1 MKAAAFTWHH
11 ATAIADA
18 TSTAT
23 TSAATSSAK
32 IIAGGQSLGPMLNL
46 RIAQPDTL
54 ISIAHL
60 PALHAVSETATDITI
75 GAAITHAQIEDGLA
89 PDIGHNILP
98 GIAANIAYRA
108 IRNRG
113 TIGGSLCHA
122 DPAAD
127 WVTTLLAL
135 GATAL
140 ISNGATIRA
149 IALPDFLTGALRTCL
164 APGEILQAIRIPKLG
179 PHTRFGY
186 YKACRKPGEFAH
198 AMAAVFQSPATSRII
213 IGATGG
219 RPLIFENADATPAT
233 IDTALAATN
242 PNANPVTTHMQLIAV
257 NRAWE
262 NLTP

>member
-1 MKAAAFTWHH
+1 MKAAAFSWQH
-11 ATAIADA
+11 ANSIADA
-18 TSTAT
+18 SK
-23 TSAATSSAK
+23 AASRGAK

-46 RIAQPDTL
+46 RIAQPDAL
-54 ISIAHL
+54 VSIAHL
-60 PALHAVSETATDITI
+60 PELHAVSETGTDITI
-75 GAAITHAQIEDGLA
+75 GAAITHAQIADGLA

-98 GIAANIAYRA
+98 NIAANIAYRA

-140 ISNGATIRA
+140 ISNGAAIRA
-149 IALPDFLTGALRTCL
+149 VALANFFTGTFRTCL
-164 APGEILQAIRIPKLG
+164 APDEILQAIRIPKLG
-179 PHTRFGY
+179 PDARFGY

-198 AMAAVFQSPATSRII
+198 AMAAVYHSPHINRII

-219 RPLIFENADATPAT
+219 IPLIFENSEAAPDT
-233 IDTALAATN
+233 IDTALAART
-242 PNANPVTTHMQLIAV
+242 PQSDPVTTHMQLIAV
-257 NRAWE
+257 NRAYE

>member
-1 MKAAAFTWHH
+1 MKAAAFTWQH
-11 ATAIADA
+11 ATAIANA
-18 TSTAT
+18 TASASPST
-23 TSAATSSAK
+23 K

-60 PALHAVSETATDITI
+60 PELHAVSETATDITI

-135 GATAL
+135 GATVL

-149 IALPDFLTGALRTCL
+149 VPLPAFFTGALRTCL
-164 APGEILQAIRIPKLG
+164 AQGDILQAVRIPKLG
-179 PHTRFGY
+179 PHARFGY

-198 AMAAVFQSPATSRII
+198 AMAAVYQSPAANRII
-213 IGATGG
+213 IGATGNI
-219 RPLIFENADATPAT
+219 PLIFENAEATPTT
-233 IDTALAATN
+233 IDTALAARL
-242 PNANPVTTHMQLIAV
+242 PNANPVTTHMHLIAV